1 MEPSTI
7 AIHAGL
13 AEGATGEPVLS
24 PLVLATSF
32 HSHPDAIGFSATD
45 RTEEAPHFYARWGNP
60 TAAALEERL
69 AALDGGEAA
78 LVFASGMAALSG
90 LFLHKLRAG
99 DHLIVPDICYAG
111 VAELAHETL
120 PKLGIDVTT
129 VDTSDL
135 QAVADA
141 LRPATRLVHVETPAN
156 PILRLADIEAIAA
169 IVHARG
175 AELSVDS
182 TMATPLALQPLA
194 LGADFVVHS
203 LTKYACG
210 HGDALGGAVIGGRA
224 ALERLRNEALIHFG
238 GTLNPFAAWLIL
250 RGLETLPL
258 RMAAHQSN
266 AAAVTAFL
274 EGHPRVTRVLW
285 PGAASHPQHDLA
297 RRQMRNYSGMVS
309 FSAEDSPALAR
320 RFAERLKLVAY
331 AVSLGKTRSLLFYI
345 PSDDI
350 IRSSFRLDAAAARTY
365 KEWTGEGT
373 FRLSVGLEAP
383 SDIIHDLA
391 QVLDEAG

>member
-1 MEPSTI
+1 VEPSTI

-60 TAAALEERL
+60 TAAVLEERL

-90 LFLHKLRAG
+90 LFLHKLKAG
-99 DHLIVPDICYAG
+99 DHLIVPDVCYAG

-120 PKLGIDVTT
+120 PKLGIAVTT

-182 TMATPLALQPLA
+182 TMATPIAIQPLA

-210 HGDALGGAVIGGRA
+210 HGDALGGAVIGARGA
-224 ALERLRNEALIHFG
+224 IERLRNEALIHFG
-238 GTLNPFAAWLIL
+238 AALNPFAAWLIL

-258 RMAAHQSN
+258 RMAAHQAN

-274 EGHPRVTRVLW
+274 EGHSRVTRVLW

-309 FSAEDSPALAR
+309 FSAEDGPALAR

-345 PSDDI
+345 PADDI

-365 KEWTGEGT
+365 KKWTGDGT
-373 FRLSVGLEAP
+373 FRFSVGLEAP
-383 SDIIHDLA
+383 ADIIRDLA
-391 QVLDEAG
+391 QVLD

>member
-13 AEGATGEPVLS
+13 AEGVTGEAVLS

-45 RTEEAPHFYARWGNP
+45 RTDEAPHFYGRWGNP

-69 AALDGGEAA
+69 AALEGGEAA

-90 LFLHKLRAG
+90 LFLHKLKAG
-99 DHLIVPDICYAG
+99 DHLVLSDVCYAG
-111 VAELAHETL
+111 VAELVHETL
-120 PKLGIDVTT
+120 PKLGIAVTT

-156 PILRLADIEAIAA
+156 PILRLADIAAIAA
-169 IVHARG
+169 IAHAGG

-182 TMATPLALQPLA
+182 TMATPIATQPLA

-238 GTLNPFAAWLIL
+238 AALNPFAAWLIL

-258 RMAAHQSN
+258 RMAAHQAN

-297 RRQMRNYSGMVS
+297 RRQMRNYSGMVA
-309 FSAEDSPALAR
+309 FSAEDGPALAR
-320 RFAERLKLVAY
+320 RFAERLKIVAY

-350 IRSSFRLDAAAARTY
+350 IRSSFRLDSAAARNY
-365 KEWTGEGT
+365 KEWTGDGT

-383 SDIIHDLA
+383 ADIIADLKGA
-391 QVLDEAG
+391 LD

>member
-1 MEPSTI
+1 
-7 AIHAGL
+7 
-13 AEGATGEPVLS
+13 
-24 PLVLATSF
+24 
-32 HSHPDAIGFSATD
+32 
-45 RTEEAPHFYARWGNP
+45 
-60 TAAALEERL
+60 
-69 AALDGGEAA
+69 
-78 LVFASGMAALSG
+78 MAAISG
-90 LFLHKLRAG
+90 LFLHKLKAG
-99 DHLIVPDICYAG
+99 DHLVLSDVCYAG

-120 PKLGIDVTT
+120 PKLGIAVTT

-141 LRPATRLVHVETPAN
+141 LRPSTRLVHVETPAN
-156 PILRLADIEAIAA
+156 PTLRLADIEAIAA
-169 IVHARG
+169 IAHAGG

-182 TMATPLALQPLA
+182 TMATPIATQPLA

-210 HGDALGGAVIGGRA
+210 HGDALGGAVIGGRV

-238 GTLNPFAAWLIL
+238 AALNPFAAWLIL

-258 RMAAHQSN
+258 RMAAHEAN
-266 AAAVTAFL
+266 AAAVTPFL

-309 FSAEDSPALAR
+309 FSAEDGPALAR
-320 RFAERLKLVAY
+320 RFAERLKIVAY

-350 IRSSFRLDAAAARTY
+350 IRSSFRLDAAAVRNY

-383 SDIIHDLA
+383 ADIIRDLK
-391 QVLDEAG
+391 QVLD